1 MWPFKAKLTPQP
13 TQPAT
18 RPGRPETMALD
29 SLVNFVS
36 GMGTH
41 RDQSRYSKYTP
52 EVGIDRMTAD
62 SIFRSSWLGKRV
74 ITTIADDMT
83 REWRTPI
90 WDGSRDDDGV
100 FDIQREE
107 TRLQVPKRVHS
118 AIKWAR
124 MYGGCLL
131 VMVTK
136 EARTTEDLAQPLDV
150 ERVGKGDLVNLI
162 SYDRWRAWGMPPEL
176 RGTNNPD
183 LLVPYLNQT
192 LDDPN
197 FGFPEYYYLSDTM
210 IRIHHSRCVRFEGEE
225 LSWYEWAKNAFWHDS
240 VYKSILR
247 ALTSYD
253 TLMAGS
259 SNLVTQANIDVMMA
273 SGLVDALATQEGTDR
288 VLKRY
293 EMLNLMKSVFG
304 LMVLDKEGEEL
315 KRQALSALG
324 GLRDVMDRFALDV
337 SGAADVPITRLFGQ
351 QPSGLNSDGESSLV
365 NYEAHVKAKQTK
377 DITPQMNRL
386 DQVLVR
392 SALGRMPEDYRFEWN
407 PLRQQSEN
415 DKATNEQK
423 RSARDKV
430 YLDGK
435 VITRESA
442 ARELR
447 AAGTYPNLTEEDVKA
462 AKKADEDAAKMAEA
476 MPKPGETPEQE
487 TGEAEEE
494 QPKVKAAGKPGRKLS
509 VA

>member
-1 MWPFKAKLTPQP
+1 MWPFKAKTQL
-13 TQPAT
+13 QPAH
-18 RPGRPETMALD
+18 PAISHGRPETMALD
-29 SLVNFVS
+29 SLVNFYT
-36 GMGTH
+36 GMGTR
-41 RDQSRYSKYTP
+41 RDQSQHSRYTP
-52 EVGIDRMTAD
+52 EVGIDRLTAD

-83 REWRTPI
+83 REWRIPI

-124 MYGGCLL
+124 MYGGCLIF
-131 VMVTK
+131 MVTK
-136 EARTTEDLAQPLDV
+136 DARTREDLERPLDV
-150 ERVGKGDLVNLI
+150 ESVSKGDLVNLI
-162 SYDRWRAWGMPPEL
+162 LYDRWRAWGMPPEL
-176 RGTNNPD
+176 RDTSNPD

-210 IRIHHSRCVRFEGEE
+210 VKIHHSRCVRFEGEE

-240 VYKSILR
+240 VYKSIMR

-273 SGLVDALATQEGTDR
+273 GGLVDALATQEGTDR

-304 LMVLDKEGEEL
+304 LMVLDKDGEEL

-337 SGAADVPITRLFGQ
+337 SGAADVPVTRLFGQ
-351 QPSGLNSDGESSLV
+351 QPSGLNSDGESNLV
-365 NYEAHVKAKQTK
+365 NYEAHVKAKQAK
-377 DITPQMNRL
+377 DVTPQLNQL

-392 SALGRMPEDYRFEWN
+392 SALGRMPKDYRFEWN
-407 PLRQQSEN
+407 PLRQQSDG
-415 DKATNEQK
+415 DKATNELK
-423 RSARDKV
+423 RAQRDKI
-430 YLDGK
+430 YLDSK
-435 VITRESA
+435 VATREA
-442 ARELR
+442 VAREVR
-447 AAGTYPNLTEEDVKA
+447 ASGAMPNFTDADVKA
-462 AKKADEDAAKMAEA
+462 AKKADEDAAKMAEEMA
-476 MPKPGETPEQE
+476 KQSEMSEQDPDEGGES
-487 TGEAEEE
+487 
-494 QPKVKAAGKPGRKLS
+494 PKVKPAKPGRKLT